1 MIHCNRIYVSEGIV
15 INKASASKECN
26 ICHYW
31 YFLDKVF
38 KFHLH
43 FCNRCHDVLMMSM
56 FLSNITVL
64 GIRNVDYC
72 CIINGISKYEAINLL
87 QKADLSEKKETL

>member
-1 MIHCNRIYVSEGIV
+1 MLHCNRTYVSEGIV
-15 INKASASKECN
+15 INKASASKEYN

-38 KFHLH
+38 KFQLR
-43 FCNRCHDVLMMSM
+43 FCSRCHDVLMMSM

-64 GIRNVDYC
+64 GIKNVDYC
-72 CIINGISKYEAINLL
+72 CIINGISKYEAINVL
-87 QKADLSEKKETL
+87 QKADLSEKNETL